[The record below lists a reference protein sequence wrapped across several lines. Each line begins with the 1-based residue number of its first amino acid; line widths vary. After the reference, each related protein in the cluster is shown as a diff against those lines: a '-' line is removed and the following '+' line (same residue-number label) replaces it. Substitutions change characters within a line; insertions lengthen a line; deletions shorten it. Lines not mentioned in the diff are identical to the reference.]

1 MSYYRLLG
9 LEREPFST
17 SPDPAFFY
25 QSPGHQSALYR
36 LGVAIRLRR
45 GLSLL
50 LGSVGTGKT
59 TLSRRLYLLFAH
71 EPAMTFHVLLNPAYV
86 SEQEFLEALLEAFH
100 LPPHLSS
107 APLPGERNEV
117 RGPSRLLAR
126 LEGELF
132 RRASEQ
138 GLTLVLLIDEAQK
151 LSDGALE
158 LLRIL
163 LNYETNEHKLLQV
176 ILMSQLELLP
186 RLEAIRN
193 LWDRIALKQYL
204 VPLDEPQTH
213 AMVQFRLQQAGYRG
227 RRPLFTDDGL
237 HALYEQTQGYPRRI
251 AMLAHDALE
260 HLVMYERRQ
269 VDREVIT
276 DLARRESAL
285 HAAVGVPVGV
295 SA

>member
-50 LGSVGTGKT
+50 LGNVGTGKT

-71 EPAMTFHVLLNPAYV
+71 EPAMTFHVLMNPAYA
-86 SEQEFLEALLEAFH
+86 SEQEFLDALLDSFH
-100 LPPHLSS
+100 LPRDPEPS
-107 APLPGERNEV
+107 AS
-117 RGPSRLLAR
+117 PSRALQR

-132 RRASEQ
+132 RRAKDQ
-138 GLTLVLLIDEAQK
+138 GQTLVLLIDEAQK

-176 ILMSQLELLP
+176 VLMAQMELLP
-186 RLEAIRN
+186 RLEQIRN

-213 AMVQFRLQQAGYRG
+213 AMVQFRLVQAGDRG

-237 HALYEQTQGYPRRI
+237 RALYEQTQGYPRRI
-251 AMLAHDALE
+251 AMVAHDALE
-260 HLVMYERRQ
+260 FLVMHERRQ
-269 VDREVIT
+269 VDAEVMAE
-276 DLARRESAL
+276 LARRETSVHAL
-285 HAAVGVPVGV
+285 VDA
-295 SA
+295 

>member
-36 LGVAIRLRR
+36 LGVALRLRR

-50 LGSVGTGKT
+50 VGSVGTGKT

-71 EPAMTFHVLLNPAYV
+71 EPAMAFHVLMNPAYT
-86 SEQEFLEALLEAFH
+86 SEQEFLDALLDSFH
-100 LPPHLSS
+100 LSRDPEATAS
-107 APLPGERNEV
+107 
-117 RGPSRLLAR
+117 PSRALQR

-132 RRASEQ
+132 RRAKDQ
-138 GLTLVLLIDEAQK
+138 GMTLVLLIDEAQK

-176 ILMSQLELLP
+176 VLMAQMELLP

-193 LWDRIALKQYL
+193 LWDRIALKQSL
-204 VPLDEPQTH
+204 VPLDEPQTQ
-213 AMVQFRLQQAGYRG
+213 AMVQFRLAQAGYRG

-237 HALYEQTQGYPRRI
+237 RALYEQTQGYPRRI

-260 HLVMYERRQ
+260 FLVMYERRQ
-269 VDREVIT
+269 VDHEVIAE
-276 DLARRESAL
+276 LGRRETAL
-285 HAAVGVPVGV
+285 QTLVEVP
-295 SA
+295 A

>member
-25 QSPGHQSALYR
+25 QSPGHQAALYR

-50 LGSVGTGKT
+50 LGDVGTGKT
-59 TLSRRLYLLFAH
+59 TLGRRLYQLFASD
-71 EPAMTFHVLLNPAYV
+71 PSVQFHVLLNPAYTSDV
-86 SEQEFLEALLEAFH
+86 EFLGALADTFH
-100 LPPHLSS
+100 TW
-107 APLPGERNEV
+107 GEGV
-117 RGPSRLLAR
+117 SPSRLLAA
-126 LEGELF
+126 LETALF
-132 RRASEQ
+132 QRGVESRQ
-138 GLTLVLLIDEAQK
+138 TLVLLIDEAQK

-158 LLRIL
+158 FLRIL

-176 ILMSQLELLP
+176 VLMSQMELRP

-193 LWDRIALKQYL
+193 LWDRIALTQTL
-204 VPLDEPQTH
+204 SPFDEPQTR

-227 RRPLFTDDGL
+227 RHPLFTDEAIRAL
-237 HALYEQTQGYPRRI
+237 HESSLGYPRRI

-260 HLVMYERRQ
+260 YLVMHERRQ
-269 VDREVIT
+269 VDGAVMAALTRRAPYALEPS
-276 DLARRESAL
+276 LA
-285 HAAVGVPVGV
+285 
-295 SA
+295 